1 VDLSVAVPEA
11 KVSKEVLEPAL
22 ESVTRLNERMIE
34 KGEVPTAEDAIDH
47 DGVRWKPEPPGA
59 ERFDHAG
66 LVMRR
71 KWGDCDDLAPWHA
84 ASLRVTGED
93 HGAQAIVYPS
103 GPGRW
108 HAVVRRSDG
117 SIDDP
122 SRWAGMQRGIA
133 PGVVGAVV
141 RPLFE
146 IPGLVQNGRI
156 VGDDDGDSDDG
167 GDSDGGDSRS
177 PPAPPRGSAHHH
189 RHGHGRRRPA
199 VGIRRVDGV
208 GFVGRVDIPWA
219 DEQRMALST
228 LHRAPVAA
236 QAIVGSILGG
246 CLVGEAAG
254 VVSDDDTRHL
264 LAIAGLLSGTHPE
277 ELAELHGVEAVQRAL
292 PFCAGLANVVG
303 FNFGKFLKS
312 ALPIASTIAS
322 FIPGVGPVL
331 KTASDVAMMAF
342 AASDEHGGAPQV
354 LSELAAVVV
363 T

>member
-22 ESVTRLNERMIE
+22 ESVTRLNEKMLDA
-34 KGEVPTAEDAIDH
+34 GEIPTAEYGIDH
-47 DGVRWKPEPPGA
+47 DGIRWKPEPPGA

-93 HGAQAIVYPS
+93 HGAKAIVYPS

-122 SRWAGMQRGIA
+122 SRWAGMRRGVPA
-133 PGVVGAVV
+133 GVVGAVV
-141 RPLFE
+141 RPMFD
-146 IPGLVQNGRI
+146 
-156 VGDDDGDSDDG
+156 VGAGSFPDVSSRLMGEDEDDDGGEG
-167 GDSDGGDSRS
+167 G
-177 PPAPPRGSAHHH
+177 APLRPSAPRG
-189 RHGHGRRRPA
+189 RRGHLARRRPA
-199 VGIRRVDGV
+199 IGIRRVDGV
-208 GFVGRVDIPWA
+208 GYVGRVDLPWA
-219 DEQRMALST
+219 DAQHMALST
-228 LHRAPVAA
+228 LHKAPVAA
-236 QAIVGSILGG
+236 QSIVGSILGA
-246 CLVGEAAG
+246 CLIGEASG
-254 VVSDDDTRHL
+254 VSHEDDTRHL

-277 ELAELHGVEAVQRAL
+277 ELVELHGVEAVQRAL

-303 FNFGKFLKS
+303 FNFGKFLKG

-331 KTASDVAMMAF
+331 KTAADVVTMALT
-342 AASDEHGGAPQV
+342 ATDAHGGAPQV

-363 T
+363 Q